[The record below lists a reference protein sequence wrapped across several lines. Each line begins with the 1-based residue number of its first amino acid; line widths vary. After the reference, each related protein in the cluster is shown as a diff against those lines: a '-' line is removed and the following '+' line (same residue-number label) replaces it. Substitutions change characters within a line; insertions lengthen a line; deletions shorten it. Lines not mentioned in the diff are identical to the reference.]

1 MARFAVTRMTPGGAT
16 LSIIALAGVATS
28 RPIVNYFSISSPATP
43 ANLAGEFALLRFT
56 AAPVGGTTL
65 VPEQIDPASPPPLC
79 VGKGGTMTEPTYVS
93 GAGQEYWGGGVN
105 QQATFQWW
113 ANPGYEPRTAVG
125 TANGIGLRSIAYA
138 GGTPNIKGTIMW
150 EE

>member
-1 MARFAVTRMTPGGAT
+1 MARYSVTRMTPAGT
-16 LSIIALAGVATS
+16 DKSIIALAGIATS
-28 RPIVNYFSISSPATP
+28 RPVVSYFSVGSPDTP
-43 ANLAGEFALLRFT
+43 ANQSGNFALLRFT

-65 VPEQIDPASPPPLC
+65 VPEQIDPASPPALC

-93 GAGQEYWGGGVN
+93 GVGQEYWGGGVN

-125 TANGIGLRSIAYA
+125 TANGIGLKTISHTA
-138 GGTPNIKGTIMW
+138 TPNIKGTILW